1 MSVGSFG
8 TRMSRLR
15 RDFEADWDFLL
26 CAVVGLSTR
35 SSEHNPSR
43 YESMQRTPELI
54 DRWNACSYSV
64 YNAVDKAP
72 VVALGTQ
79 HGILTSAYGEL
90 RVSTR
95 SSLHR
100 IGIRKELDGLVLP
113 TSLLTD
119 VMVLPTLSS
128 QPITSSPNGPA
139 DIIGKQITDRL
150 SKDYGKE
157 VTYAQM
163 IFSWLKS
170 IGVVAV
176 T

>member
-1 MSVGSFG
+1 
-8 TRMSRLR
+8 
-15 RDFEADWDFLL
+15 
-26 CAVVGLSTR
+26 
-35 SSEHNPSR
+35 
-43 YESMQRTPELI
+43 
-54 DRWNACSYSV
+54 V
-64 YNAVDKAP
+64 YNAVEKAP

-90 RVSTR
+90 RVSPR
-95 SSLHR
+95 LSLHLGFADSSKFSSSR
-100 IGIRKELDGLVLP
+100 P
-113 TSLLTD
+113 LTD
-119 VMVLPTLSS
+119 RPRCSEILSS

-150 SKDYGKE
+150 SKDYGKD

-170 IGVVAV
+170 TGVVAV

>member
-1 MSVGSFG
+1 M
-8 TRMSRLR
+8 
-15 RDFEADWDFLL
+15 
-26 CAVVGLSTR
+26 
-35 SSEHNPSR
+35 
-43 YESMQRTPELI
+43 
-54 DRWNACSYSV
+54 
-64 YNAVDKAP
+64 
-72 VVALGTQ
+72 VALGTQ

-90 RVSTR
+90 RVSPR
-95 SSLHR
+95 SFQYF
-100 IGIRKELDGLVLP
+100 LDNRRQLQSRPLVL
-113 TSLLTD
+113 LLT
-119 VMVLPTLSS
+119 VLVVLQMLSS

-170 IGVVAV
+170 TGVVAV

>member
-1 MSVGSFG
+1 M
-8 TRMSRLR
+8 
-15 RDFEADWDFLL
+15 
-26 CAVVGLSTR
+26 
-35 SSEHNPSR
+35 
-43 YESMQRTPELI
+43 
-54 DRWNACSYSV
+54 

-90 RVSTR
+90 RVSCVHERSSSHELLVAFFVLIIFLRLLSRRSHPTR
-95 SSLHR
+95 SCFRYSSLF
-100 IGIRKELDGLVLP
+100 
-113 TSLLTD
+113 
-119 VMVLPTLSS
+119 SS

-170 IGVVAV
+170 TGVVAV